1 MDRKE
6 ALKYQ
11 VFCGVDVGKA
21 TNYVVALGRD
31 DDERLV
37 SRAVEQTETDMRAA
51 LAEATSHGVTLLVVD
66 QPGSFGRL
74 TVAVAR
80 DMGIDVAQI
89 PPKRFRQVAETA
101 RGSPTRRTPS
111 SLPTPRDPRPA
122 TWSCSAVAATQSRR

>member
-37 SRAVEQTETDMRAA
+37 SRAVEQTETDMHSA
-51 LAEATSHGVTLLVVD
+51 
-66 QPGSFGRL
+66 
-74 TVAVAR
+74 
-80 DMGIDVAQI
+80 
-89 PPKRFRQVAETA
+89 
-101 RGSPTRRTPS
+101 
-111 SLPTPRDPRPA
+111 PA
-122 TWSCSAVAATQSRR
+122 THRQHRKKDKRRRFMRRPPFILILDKMI